1 MQKFDYVNVG
11 NGLPVAPIINI
22 RVAPPDWLNKG
33 GEYQIE
39 AFLDT
44 GSDCTLIPLEI
55 ISKLELSIVDTSVEI
70 TGVAGGRVDGY
81 ACYANIWLGE
91 KCIQAVRVYGCI
103 SESLENRVLIDRDV
117 LNQCCIEFDGIN
129 AQLIIRD

>member
-1 MQKFDYVNVG
+1 VQSFSYINVG
-11 NGLPVAPIINI
+11 DGLPLAPIIGVKI
-22 RVAPPDWLNKG
+22 AAPEWLGKS
-33 GEYQIE
+33 GEYAID

-55 ISKLELSIVDTSVEI
+55 ISSLELSIVDSYVEI

-91 KCIQAVRVYGCI
+91 KCIRAVRVYGCE
-103 SESLENRVLIDRDV
+103 SKSLEHRVLIGRDV
-117 LNQCCIEFDGIN
+117 LNQCCVEFDGVNSRLPI
-129 AQLIIRD
+129 D

>member
-1 MQKFDYVNVG
+1 MQQFDYVNVG
-11 NGLPVAPIINI
+11 NGLPKAPIIEI
-22 RVAPPDWLNKG
+22 EVTPPDWLDKIG
-33 GEYQIE
+33 KYQTE

-44 GSDCTLIPLEI
+44 GSGCTLIPLEI
-55 ISKLELSIVDTSVEI
+55 ISSLELSIVDTSVQI

-91 KCIQAVRVYGCI
+91 KCIQAVRVYGCV
-103 SESLENRVLIDRDV
+103 SKSLENRVLIGRDV

-129 AQLIIRD
+129 SRLTIGD

>member
-1 MQKFDYVNVG
+1 VQQFDYVNVG
-11 NGLPVAPIINI
+11 DGLPSAPIISI
-22 RVAPPDWLNKG
+22 KVTPPDWLNKTRK
-33 GEYQIE
+33 YQIE

-55 ISKLELSIVDTSVEI
+55 ISSLELSIVDTSVEI

-91 KCIQAVRVYGCI
+91 KCVRAVRVYGCI
-103 SESLENRVLIDRDV
+103 SKSLENRVLIGRDV
-117 LNQCCIEFDGIN
+117 LNQCCIEFDGVN
-129 AQLIIRD
+129 SRLTIRD

>member
-1 MQKFDYVNVG
+1 MQSFNYVNVG
-11 NGLPVAPIINI
+11 DGLPLAPIINI
-22 RVAPPDWLNKG
+22 KVAAPDWLDKS
-33 GEYQIE
+33 GEYSIE

-55 ISKLELSIVDTSVEI
+55 ISSLELSVVDSYVEI

-91 KCIQAVRVYGCI
+91 KCVRAVRVYGCI
-103 SESLENRVLIDRDV
+103 SKSLENRVLIGRDV
-117 LNQCCIEFDGIN
+117 LNQCYVEFDGIN
-129 AQLIIRD
+129 FRLNVGD

>member
-1 MQKFDYVNVG
+1 MQSFSYVNVG
-11 NGLPVAPIINI
+11 DGLPLAPIISI
-22 RVAPPDWLNKG
+22 KVTAPEWLDKS
-33 GEYQIE
+33 GEYAIE

-55 ISKLELSIVDTSVEI
+55 ISSLELSIVDSYVEI

-91 KCIQAVRVYGCI
+91 KCIRAVRVYGCT
-103 SESLENRVLIDRDV
+103 SKSLENRVLIGRDV
-117 LNQCCIEFDGIN
+117 LNQCCIEFDGVNSRLTIG
-129 AQLIIRD
+129 D

>member
-1 MQKFDYVNVG
+1 MSVMDSRRHQLSRSKSHH
-11 NGLPVAPIINI
+11 PIGQGKIG
-22 RVAPPDWLNKG
+22 K
-33 GEYQIE
+33 YQIE

-55 ISKLELSIVDTSVEI
+55 ISSLELSIVDTSVEI

-81 ACYANIWLGE
+81 ACYANIWLGK
-91 KCIQAVRVYGCI
+91 KCIQAVRVYGCV
-103 SESLENRVLIDRDV
+103 SKSLENRVLIGRDV

-129 AQLIIRD
+129 SRLTIGD

>member
-1 MQKFDYVNVG
+1 MQSFNYVNVG
-11 NGLPVAPIINI
+11 NGKPLAPIIGI
-22 RVAPPDWLNKG
+22 KITAPEWLDKS
-33 GEYQIE
+33 GEYSID

-55 ISKLELSIVDTSVEI
+55 ISSLDLSIVDSYVEI

-91 KCIQAVRVYGCI
+91 KCVRSDRVYGCE
-103 SESLENRVLIDRDV
+103 SKSLENRVLIGRDV
-117 LNQCCIEFDGIN
+117 LNQCRVEFDGIN
-129 AQLIIRD
+129 SRLTIDD